1 MSPVDY
7 TLEPVRLFAG
17 DRFLSASNADRLP
30 RGVELV
36 DDLDRAMLLENT
48 RDPPIGYRIWTDTL
62 DAAVSPFYS
71 SAEGREGRAL
81 IETEVQRVW
90 DARGPFERA
99 LAIKRIKKTISPFE
113 ELWLKVAYDSL
124 ERLKSVAL
132 GRHVLGPAN
141 APVLEVVFA
150 VYDAGFYP
158 CGLRRDGV
166 ICAFD
171 PRALGGFGP
180 IRSVEP

>member
-1 MSPVDY
+1 MSPVDF
-7 TLEPVRLFAG
+7 TLGPVRLFAD
-17 DRFLSASNADRLP
+17 DRLLSAGDAERLP
-30 RGVELV
+30 PGAERVET
-36 DDLDRAMLLENT
+36 LDRAMLLENSQDT
-48 RDPPIGYRIWTDTL
+48 PIGYRIWTDVL
-62 DAAVSPFYS
+62 DEAVSPFYS

-81 IETEVQRVW
+81 IETEAQRLW
-90 DARGPFERA
+90 DAHGPFERA
-99 LAIKRIKKTISPFE
+99 LRIKKIKKTLTPFE
-113 ELWLKVAYDSL
+113 DFWLTVAYDSL

-141 APVLEVVFA
+141 APALEAVFA
-150 VYDAGFYP
+150 VYDAGFFP

-171 PRALGGFGP
+171 PRVLEGFGP